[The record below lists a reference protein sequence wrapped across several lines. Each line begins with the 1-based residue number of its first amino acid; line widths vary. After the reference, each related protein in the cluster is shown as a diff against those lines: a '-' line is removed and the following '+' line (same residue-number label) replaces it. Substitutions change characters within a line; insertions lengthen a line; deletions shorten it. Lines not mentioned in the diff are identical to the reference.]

1 MVKKTPNKK
10 KAKTKKAAAKP
21 KKVPKAAPKSKKT
34 VKKSTTKNKAVKK
47 KPIKKKPMPEKPA
60 IMNAKAMR
68 RRNLKPEVVIKKPTA
83 EQIKEMKRI
92 TGILGDAY
100 IRQSLIGVGGENALA
115 IVRNFYGNHSDE
127 ELAKKL
133 KIKIS
138 DVRATLN
145 KLHNEG
151 LVNYARAKD
160 SETGW
165 YSYSWTL
172 NHNRMEKWATDQ
184 ATKLSGD
191 GAGEGER
198 YYCPSCGAS
207 TITGFED
214 AMSGDF
220 RCTHCNRMLEFLDS
234 AKMAE
239 IFERRRFQ

>member
-1 MVKKTPNKK
+1 M
-10 KAKTKKAAAKP
+10 
-21 KKVPKAAPKSKKT
+21 KKVRKTAPKSKKT
-34 VKKSTTKNKAVKK
+34 MKKVKVKKSAVKKVVKKAVKK
-47 KPIKKKPMPEKPA
+47 KPIKKKPIPEKPTFESRKSR
-60 IMNAKAMR
+60 IMR
-68 RRNLKPEVVIKKPTA
+68 RRDLKPEVIIKKPTA

-92 TGILGDAY
+92 TRVLGDAY
-100 IRQSLIGVGGENALA
+100 IRQSLIDVGGENALA

-172 NHNRMEKWATDQ
+172 NKNRMEKWASSQ
-184 ATKLSGD
+184 VSKLPGEGAGD
-191 GAGEGER
+191 GEK

-220 RCTHCNRMLEFLDS
+220 RCTHCNRMLEFLDG

>member
-1 MVKKTPNKK
+1 MKKTPNKK
-10 KAKTKKAAAKP
+10 KTVNAKKKAAPKTKKARKT
-21 KKVPKAAPKSKKT
+21 APKSKKA
-34 VKKSTTKNKAVKK
+34 VKTKKAVPK
-47 KPIKKKPMPEKPA
+47 KPALKNTKLIKKA
-60 IMNAKAMR
+60 D
-68 RRNLKPEVVIKKPTA
+68 LKTEITPKKPTA
-83 EQIKEMKRI
+83 EQIQGMKKV

-100 IRQSLIGVGGENALA
+100 IRQSLIEVGGENALA

-172 NHNRMEKWATDQ
+172 NHNRMEKWATNQ
-184 ATKLSGD
+184 ASKLNGE
-191 GAGEGER
+191 GAGEGEK

-220 RCTHCNRMLEFLDS
+220 RCTHCNRMLEFLDG

-239 IFERRRFQ
+239 IFDRRRFQ